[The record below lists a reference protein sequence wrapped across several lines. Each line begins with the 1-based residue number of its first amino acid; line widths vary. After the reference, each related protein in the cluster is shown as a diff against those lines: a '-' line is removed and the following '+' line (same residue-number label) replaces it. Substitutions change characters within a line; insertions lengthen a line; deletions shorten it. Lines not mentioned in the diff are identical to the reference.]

1 MMQKHGCTMKA
12 ALTHMNRSVALSAL
26 GVAWF
31 WGFSALFLS
40 LGAVSQIDEFALW
53 LLGVI
58 LGALLCVQLV
68 GGRVEL
74 GFAPLG
80 SLLMSLFIWQLSDVA
95 DVQWWLRGV
104 ELVGVGLGGG
114 LFVVPLYAF
123 SQQNIRGESLGW
135 LAALTLILSAIV
147 VLALLVI
154 DQGLQHLALSVE
166 HRQMI
171 LALGNLAVALF
182 IYLQAPEF
190 FMRLV
195 LWVLIRVMYRIHT
208 KGAGKVPLNA
218 PALLVCNHVSFLD
231 PVIVGSSLPRPARFV
246 MDHRIFKL
254 PLANQFF
261 KAVKAIPIAPAKEDA
276 EMLEAAYRQIAL
288 ELDEGHLVVIYPE
301 GGITYDGEIQR
312 FRPGVER
319 ILARNPVPVYP
330 MALRGVWGSWFS
342 RYRGQALK
350 GLPSRF
356 RARIELVVGDCVA
369 PEKATPA
376 YLEQCVRDLRGL
388 DS

>member
-1 MMQKHGCTMKA
+1 MKVA
-12 ALTHMNRSVALSAL
+12 WSHMDRSVALSAL

-31 WGFSALFLS
+31 WGFSAVFLS
-40 LGAVSQIDEFALW
+40 LGAVSQVDEFALW
-53 LLGVI
+53 LLGI
-58 LGALLCVQLV
+58 IMGALLCVQLV

-80 SLLMSLFIWQLSDVA
+80 SLLMSLFIWQLTDVDEA
-95 DVQWWLRGV
+95 LWWVRGL
-104 ELVGVGLGGG
+104 ELIGVGLGGS

-123 SQQNIRGESLGW
+123 SQQNIRDESLGW

-147 VLALLVI
+147 VLALLAI
-154 DQGLQHLALSVE
+154 DQGFQYLSMTLDQ
-166 HRQMI
+166 RQSI

-195 LWVLIRVMYRIHT
+195 LWVLTRTMYRIRT
-208 KGAGKVPLNA
+208 RGVGKVPLNS

-231 PVIVGSSLPRPARFV
+231 PIIVGSSLPRPARFV

-261 KAVKAIPIAPAKEDA
+261 KSVKAIPIAPAREDA
-276 EMLEAAYRQIAL
+276 AMLEAAYKRIAL

-301 GGITYDGEIQR
+301 GGITYDGNIQP
-312 FRPGVER
+312 FKQGVER

-350 GLPSRF
+350 GLPNRF
-356 RARIELVVGDCVA
+356 RARIELVIGDCVH
-369 PEKATPA
+369 PDKATPA
-376 YLEQCVRDLRGL
+376 YLEQCVRELRGP
-388 DS
+388 DG